1 LPARVNA
8 VITGPSKVNDCSQ
21 VFTKLLMVKL
31 KSAESRLDRAG
42 ALGVTSETTVAVVQ
56 EAVTKTTVPSP
67 QESAKEGV

>member
-1 LPARVNA
+1 

-67 QESAKEGV
+67 QESANEGV

>member
-31 KSAESRLDRAG
+31 KSAESSLDRAG
-42 ALGVTSETTVAVVQ
+42 ALGVTRETTVAVVQ
-56 EAVTKTTVPSP
+56 EAVTKATVPSP
-67 QESAKEGV
+67 QESANEGE